1 MTDPG
6 TTMRI
11 FVVGTDTGVGKTAV
25 TAALL
30 HTARARGLKVA
41 PFKPAQSGGDRPS
54 DAERLLLAAGLPI
67 EELTAACP
75 LRYEPPLAPGLAD
88 DPAPFLDAAR
98 EPDGA
103 RAQRPAQAG
112 LSALARSAAALDDW
126 EARLRPSLTL
136 IEGAGGLHVPMPG
149 GTWQTAWIVALAPWT
164 IVVGRA
170 GLGTINH
177 CLSTIAGLRALG
189 RPPLGFLLSQTS
201 TAPDVSV
208 ADNGTVI
215 ASASGVPHL
224 GTLPY
229 GHEPALAPAL
239 LDALLA
245 RSPP

>member
-1 MTDPG
+1 
-6 TTMRI
+6 MRV

-30 HTARARGLKVA
+30 RTAHSRGLTLA

-54 DAERLLLAAGLPI
+54 DAERLLLAAGLPL
-67 EELTAACP
+67 EALPAACP
-75 LRYEPPLAPGLAD
+75 LRYEQPLAPGLAE
-88 DPAPFLDAAR
+88 DPAPFLAAAHD
-98 EPDGA
+98 PDGVA
-103 RAQRPAQAG
+103 RTSMPEQP
-112 LSALARSAAALDDW
+112 SAIARSTAALEAW

-136 IEGAGGLHVPMPG
+136 VEGAGGLYVPMPG
-149 GTWQTAWIVALAPWT
+149 GTWQPAWIVALAPWT

-177 CLSTIAGLRALG
+177 CLSTIAGLRTLG
-189 RPPLGFLLSQTS
+189 RPPLGFLLSQT
-201 TAPDVSV
+201 TPTPDLSV
-208 ADNGTVI
+208 ANNAAVI

-229 GHEPALAPAL
+229 GPEPALAPAL

-245 RSPP
+245 RLPR